1 MQRQQPFWSADCWAA
16 ELCWQEAS
24 SSATRKGDT
33 HREEDRGCCTGL
45 GEALGVNSQVRRLGF
60 RPLMGILYKHH
71 PKEHVPQ
78 DYVACGFAVLLS
90 SAVLYPL
97 VSG

>member
-1 MQRQQPFWSADCWAA
+1 M
-16 ELCWQEAS
+16 L
-24 SSATRKGDT
+24 
-33 HREEDRGCCTGL
+33 HRN

-60 RPLMGILYKHH
+60 LLLMAILYSTRSRKT
-71 PKEHVPQ
+71 HVPQ

-97 VSG
+97 VRD

>member
-1 MQRQQPFWSADCWAA
+1 
-16 ELCWQEAS
+16 
-24 SSATRKGDT
+24 
-33 HREEDRGCCTGL
+33 
-45 GEALGVNSQVRRLGF
+45 
-60 RPLMGILYKHH
+60 MGILYKHH